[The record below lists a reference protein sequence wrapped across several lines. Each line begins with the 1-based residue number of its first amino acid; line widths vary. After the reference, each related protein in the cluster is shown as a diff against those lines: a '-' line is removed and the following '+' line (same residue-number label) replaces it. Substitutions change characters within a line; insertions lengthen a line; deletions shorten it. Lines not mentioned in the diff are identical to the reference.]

1 MNDFLRRIRRL
12 QKQLEV
18 KTASVTVIY
27 NDGTARLVGCL
38 DAFNEVLRD
47 QRIVDIKCADET
59 AQSFFS
65 ALLEAEQE
73 YGGCFDDLDELRS

>member
-18 KTASVTVIY
+18 KTASVMVIY
-27 NDGTARLVGCL
+27 NDGAARFVSCL
-38 DAFNEVLRD
+38 DAFNEVLKD
-47 QRIVDIKCADET
+47 QSIVDIKCTDET

-65 ALLEAEQE
+65 ALLEAEQKC
-73 YGGCFDDLDELRS
+73 GGNFEDLIELQ